1 MCYWFVSLSR
11 LRKWSRRA
19 SVYLYIVDLFK
30 ARNKSNWGPNLLKL
44 EQFSFFQS
52 VWNDIEYYRK
62 DPHSLRNVM
71 SRVRN
76 MLGSI
81 PIISTN
87 YYTIYISCFSSNRET
102 WRSQNNGRAIST
114 RGLLWSITATNHVC
128 YRFELVKSNNQ
139 RSYVL
144 VTGLIYFCRSLR
156 AFVLVYLCKI
166 FSFFVYVIRCILIVY
181 VTYTLF

>member
-1 MCYWFVSLSR
+1 MCRYHDCENGFGRLLSI
-11 LRKWSRRA
+11 
-19 SVYLYIVDLFK
+19 YIFLMLFK

-44 EQFSFFQS
+44 EQFSCFQS

-62 DPHSLRNVM
+62 DPHSLRDVM

-76 MLGSI
+76 MFGSI

-102 WRSQNNGRAIST
+102 WRSQNNGRAAIST

-128 YRFELVKSNNQ
+128 YRFGLVKSNNQ

-144 VTGLIYFCRSLR
+144 VTGLIYFCRCCVHL
-156 AFVLVYLCKI
+156 FWV
-166 FSFFVYVIRCILIVY
+166 FFVKYFLFCIC
-181 VTYTLF
+181 